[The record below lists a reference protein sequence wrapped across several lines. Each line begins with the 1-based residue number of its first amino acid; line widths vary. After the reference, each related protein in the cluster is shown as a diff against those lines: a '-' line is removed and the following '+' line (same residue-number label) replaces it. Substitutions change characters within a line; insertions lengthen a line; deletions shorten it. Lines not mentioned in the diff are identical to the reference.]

1 MNEIDLHGYLLEDA
15 LEEVHRLIAR
25 VRMSGHPQ
33 QVRIIT
39 GHGPIRESVKQLLTS
54 YGIEHNIM
62 IGNTGTIVAVVD

>member
-1 MNEIDLHGYLLEDA
+1 
-15 LEEVHRLIAR
+15 
-25 VRMSGHPQ
+25 
-33 QVRIIT
+33 VRIIT